1 MKKIYKLDK
10 IAQSKLTL
18 RVQSQDNLNKNSN

>member
-1 MKKIYKLDK
+1 MKKLYKSDK
-10 IAQSKLTL
+10 IVQFKLTL